1 MTIWIDNHFSPSL
14 ARWIETTLGVPCFP
28 IRDLGLARATD
39 RAVFDAARG
48 ARVRAILTKDRD
60 FAELGARLGPGPGIV
75 LLAVGNAST
84 ANLMRVLATR
94 LGPALRLVEQGEAL
108 VEIGFE

>member
-1 MTIWIDNHFSPSL
+1 MTIWLDNHLPPSL
-14 ARWIETTLGVPCFP
+14 ARWIEKTLGVPSFP
-28 IRDLGLARATD
+28 IRDLGFARATD

-48 ARVRAILTKDRD
+48 ASIRAILTKDRD
-60 FAELGARLGPGPGIV
+60 FAELGARFGPGPGIV

-84 ANLMRVLATR
+84 ANLMRVLALR
-94 LGPALRLVEQGEAL
+94 LGPALRLIDEGEAL